1 MRDTPD
7 MDEDEEDN
15 DTDPWG
21 EPDEYD
27 LPLGSPRTG
36 VKGQGTASLRPK
48 PRPRRFSHHGPPYE
62 FV

>member
-1 MRDTPD
+1 MQAPSQAREGLMRDTPD

-27 LPLGSPRTG
+27 
-36 VKGQGTASLRPK
+36 
-48 PRPRRFSHHGPPYE
+48 
-62 FV
+62 